1 MMKKRIILLVMTLVI
16 LALQIQPVMAAYDSA
31 TYDPINFMTSPF
43 SGGLAV
49 GWKNPPS
56 NNIKKI
62 ELYDISSGE
71 DVLLSDSFNTEE
83 SMVNHYKITKLTNGQ
98 LYQYKVHFS
107 YIDGTETEFFTFGTP
122 QSADKQLS
130 PWSIT
135 LNKGND
141 YGYSA
146 IDYNIDVNEKH
157 TGNASLKVTSN
168 IVKAS
173 NVYGILSRTFDV
185 EVGANYQFKFWAK
198 AINNNS
204 SLEITN
210 NWNLLDGNKNRE
222 VADFKGTYDWK
233 EFVID
238 IKETST
244 ANIKFLL
251 LMKDVSE
258 SVWFDDFSLVKME
271 EGQPVGENI
280 FTDGDF
286 ENFYVQPNIGK
297 VNGLSGVGGDESVKL
312 TWKST
317 SGANKIKVYQV
328 IDGVKYSRGYIS
340 SAVTDLTIT
349 NLANDTEHTFAL
361 AGVDEIGNEGEASE
375 VTVRTIAPDF
385 KIYEPKLYK
394 RTGEE
399 TSTLSNGRYEVRT
412 EVRNNKSDAAIPVIQ
427 MVALYKGNVLIS
439 LKSESVMAEKGVPVI
454 LGTGKTVTIPL
465 TDYEQYHIEVF
476 LWDSKDG
483 MKSLYD
489 FATFGQTN

>member
-1 MMKKRIILLVMTLVI
+1 MKKRIILLVMTLVI
-16 LALQIQPVMAAYDSA
+16 LALQIQPVMAEYDSS
-31 TYDPINFMTSPF
+31 TYDPINFMANAF

-56 NNIKKI
+56 ENIKKI
-62 ELYDISSGE
+62 ELYDITSGE
-71 DVLLSDSFNTEE
+71 DVFLSSKFDTEE
-83 SMVNHYKITKLTNGQ
+83 SKVNQYKAAKLTNGQ
-98 LYQYKVHFS
+98 LYHYKLHFEFH
-107 YIDGTETEFFTFGTP
+107 DGTETEFFTFGIP

-146 IDYNIDVNEKH
+146 IDYSIDVNEKH

-173 NVYGILSRTFDV
+173 NVYGLLSRNFNV
-185 EVGANYQFKFWAK
+185 ETGANYQFKFWAK

-204 SLEITN
+204 SWEFTN

-233 EFVID
+233 EFTID
-238 IKETST
+238 IKEIST

-251 LMKDVSE
+251 LMKDTSE
-258 SVWFDDFSLVKME
+258 SVWFDDFSLVKIE
-271 EGQPVGENI
+271 DDQPVGENL

-286 ENFYVQPNIGK
+286 ENFYVQSNVGK
-297 VNGLSGVGGDESVKL
+297 INGLSGVGSDETVKL

-340 SAVTDLTIT
+340 SAMTDLTIT
-349 NLANDTEHTFAL
+349 NLSNDTEHTFAL
-361 AGVDEIGNEGEASE
+361 AGVDEIGNEGEATE
-375 VTVRTIAPDF
+375 VTVRTIASDF
-385 KIYEPKLYK
+385 KIYDPILYK
-394 RTGEE
+394 TGVEVQE
-399 TSTLSNGRYEVRT
+399 LSYGRFEVRT
-412 EVRNNKSDAAIPVIQ
+412 EVKNNKSDESIPVIQ
-427 MVALYKGNVLIS
+427 MVALYKGNVLKS
-439 LKSESVMAEKGVPVI
+439 LVSDSVVAEKGVPVI
-454 LGTGKTVTIPL
+454 LGTGKYVNVPYK
-465 TDYEQYHIEVF
+465 DHEQYHIEVF

-483 MKSLYD
+483 MNSLFD
-489 FATFGQTN
+489 FVTFGQTN